1 MKNKNILIFSYER
14 GQSSL
19 EANVRIYIDICAQK
33 AKYLEEPRLL
43 IGSPA
48 MQKAAESLPLTAYG
62 IAFPTRTAKEK
73 VPEIK
78 AKVIVYAEASAS
90 LRKDEF
96 FPTRRRR
103 FVCAET

>member
-1 MKNKNILIFSYER
+1 
-14 GQSSL
+14 
-19 EANVRIYIDICAQK
+19 
-33 AKYLEEPRLL
+33 
-43 IGSPA
+43 

-78 AKVIVYAEASAS
+78 ATVIVYAEASAS

-103 FVCAET
+103 FVCAETWHIVYCDRADAPEIPQIFASENIAYISDIHVIIFAYVIDF